1 MSTVIV
7 RKLFWVR
14 PSGTRLVLL
23 IVWQAFRKCNSASL
37 QIVFDKNWKLW
48 RGGDPPQF
56 LQQKFMKVT
65 LPVLFSVIHR
75 SGQNPIDSFTA
86 VENLGQV
93 VDNLWKP
100 VWKRSVR
107 FKRYNTCFNSSRV
120 TFSEV
125 RKTYQVSE
133 KSSYNPCETVAL
145 RTVTPLDAGQYRSGQ
160 IQAYLRICTHLRT
173 LAPGRYA

>member
-1 MSTVIV
+1 M
-7 RKLFWVR
+7 
-14 PSGTRLVLL
+14 LL

-75 SGQNPIDSFTA
+75 SSQNPIDSFTA

-93 VDNLWKP
+93 VDNLWKS
-100 VWKRSVR
+100 VWKRSLR
-107 FKRYNTCFNSSRV
+107 FKRYNTCFNRSRV
-120 TFSEV
+120 TFSEAG
-125 RKTYQVSE
+125 KTYRIS
-133 KSSYNPCETVAL
+133 KKNSRNPCGAGVL
-145 RTVTPLDAGQYRSGQ
+145 RTRTPLNADQHRSGQ
-160 IQAYLRICTHLRT
+160 IQDCLRICTHLRT